1 MFDLINGLPIHPL
14 VVHAIVVLVPLAA
27 LGTIAIAVKPVWR
40 RRYGHLVVACAAVAT
55 LLTPVATSSGEA
67 LEKQVGNPGEHAELG
82 DQLLWFLIPLLVV
95 VAALWWL
102 DRKQATSGADDGART
117 SQPSTA
123 LKALAVLG
131 VVAAL
136 ATTFQVYRIGDSGAR
151 AAWGNKVSSGG

>member
-1 MFDLINGLPIHPL
+1 VFDLINGLPIHPL

-40 RRYGHLVVACAAVAT
+40 RRYGHLVVACAALAT
-55 LLTPVATSSGEA
+55 GLTPVATSSGEA

-82 DQLLWFLIPLLVV
+82 DQLIWFLIPLLLV

-102 DRKQATSGADDGART
+102 DRKRATADTGGHPGT
-117 SQPSTA
+117 SQHSTA
-123 LKALAVLG
+123 LKVLGVLG
-131 VVAAL
+131 VVGAL

-151 AAWGNKVSSGG
+151 AAWGDQVSSGS